1 MNTRLKPG
9 DFSCPLVWETD
20 LPLHPRLKEPAV
32 ASQSNLGCRGLHV
45 IRGFLNHNAI
55 INRRNMFA
63 YRDDC
68 KNIFYFKISEIIQA
82 TQMIS
87 RASSVSSSVFDF
99 GIEDA
104 SKQRP
109 DDRIE
114 LKVYGISEV
123 GRNIKNDL
131 IAGLIFYARN
141 RTRSLIF
148 SPLFSVLQKMLNDK
162 VVEILSQLLLRNPMC
177 KLTPEDV
184 IFLQKPN
191 SNPSKVVKFKLH
203 SASEVYLEA
212 LQYYL
217 RQNIVHQ
224 FATVPKYHSQ
234 RFIFRDV
241 IEAAEV
247 SGADIFL
254 YNNSTAGGRRGLAVF
269 SMSIVDC
276 HGKMLHSSKKGRSFF
291 TLFLSFSY
299 YISFFLSFWF
309 FFQK

>member
-1 MNTRLKPG
+1 MLENLLG
-9 DFSCPLVWETD
+9 FSF
-20 LPLHPRLKEPAV
+20 
-32 ASQSNLGCRGLHV
+32 
-45 IRGFLNHNAI
+45 FL
-55 INRRNMFA
+55 F
-63 YRDDC
+63 
-68 KNIFYFKISEIIQA
+68 
-82 TQMIS
+82 
-87 RASSVSSSVFDF
+87 
-99 GIEDA
+99 
-104 SKQRP
+104 
-109 DDRIE
+109 
-114 LKVYGISEV
+114 
-123 GRNIKNDL
+123 
-131 IAGLIFYARN
+131 
-141 RTRSLIF
+141 
-148 SPLFSVLQKMLNDK
+148 FSVLQKMLNDK

-276 HGKMLHSSKKGRSFF
+276 HGRMLHSSKKGRSFF
-291 TLFLSFSY
+291 TRFFSLVLGTFL
-299 YISFFLSFWF
+299 SFFLSFWF
-309 FFQK
+309 FFFQSKAARFCSTYLP

>member
-55 INRRNMFA
+55 VNRRNMFA

-114 LKVYGISEV
+114 LRVYGISEV

-131 IAGLIFYARN
+131 IAGKY
-141 RTRSLIF
+141 
-148 SPLFSVLQKMLNDK
+148 D
-162 VVEILSQLLLRNPMC
+162 LLC
-177 KLTPEDV
+177 
-184 IFLQKPN
+184 
-191 SNPSKVVKFKLH
+191 SK
-203 SASEVYLEA
+203 
-212 LQYYL
+212 
-217 RQNIVHQ
+217 
-224 FATVPKYHSQ
+224 
-234 RFIFRDV
+234 
-241 IEAAEV
+241 
-247 SGADIFL
+247 
-254 YNNSTAGGRRGLAVF
+254 
-269 SMSIVDC
+269 
-276 HGKMLHSSKKGRSFF
+276 
-291 TLFLSFSY
+291 SY
-299 YISFFLSFWF
+299 
-309 FFQK
+309 

>member
-1 MNTRLKPG
+1 MKISKHEAKKRKLEQSSLKLKMFCVIFYRISTNDEEDETTYLQANMNTRLKPG

-55 INRRNMFA
+55 VNRRNMFA

-114 LKVYGISEV
+114 LRVYGISEV

-131 IAGLIFYARN
+131 IAGMIFYARN
-141 RTRSLIF
+141 RTI
-148 SPLFSVLQKMLNDK
+148 
-162 VVEILSQLLLRNPMC
+162 
-177 KLTPEDV
+177 
-184 IFLQKPN
+184 
-191 SNPSKVVKFKLH
+191 
-203 SASEVYLEA
+203 
-212 LQYYL
+212 
-217 RQNIVHQ
+217 
-224 FATVPKYHSQ
+224 
-234 RFIFRDV
+234 
-241 IEAAEV
+241 
-247 SGADIFL
+247 
-254 YNNSTAGGRRGLAVF
+254 
-269 SMSIVDC
+269 
-276 HGKMLHSSKKGRSFF
+276 
-291 TLFLSFSY
+291 
-299 YISFFLSFWF
+299 
-309 FFQK
+309 